1 MPEEPQRDSL
11 KAGGATT
18 PPVVSPSQ
26 SSLRWFL
33 GLRLVVISTLFLG
46 ILLIQ
51 ATSPQ
56 ILPLKHFYGIILVT
70 YALSLCYLILNLIG
84 APQKL
89 QAIFQLVGDIG
100 IVTGLVYFTGGFHS
114 PFSFLYL
121 AVIVAGAVIMRGGG
135 LIFAGLSAIAYG
147 LLVDLMVFGLL
158 PTPQNLTG
166 IQVSPPLPRILA
178 QLLTNVIGFALV
190 AVLVSY
196 LTESLRSARS
206 RLSEEIERA
215 QRLAAVTDH
224 VVRSVAAGIVATD
237 LDGRVLHLN
246 PAGQRILGLAPE
258 AKAEGLD
265 LDEVMPLADHTW
277 GLLYTRARSMSSIR
291 IEDNHRTT
299 GLRLGLTL
307 GPLEDENQNLA
318 GFIISFQDLSEI
330 EGAATRQ
337 RTQERRAAVG
347 EMAAL
352 MAHEIKNPLAGI
364 SGSAQMLASREGS
377 DHKTSRLLHIL
388 VDESQRLSTI
398 LDNFLDYSR
407 PSHGS
412 RHQCDLPLL
421 LRDCIDLLRRSDLMT
436 PDHHIVLELPDSL
449 VILGEEPLLRQM
461 FWNLSRN
468 ALEAMP
474 DGGDLVVTAANRQG
488 VVVLTFSDTG
498 IGMSEDVRNH
508 AFEPFVTSTPGGTG
522 LGLAVVYN
530 VVEQHDGRIE
540 IDSMPGAGT
549 TVTIE
554 LPCLEDGGA
563 AI

>member
-1 MPEEPQRDSL
+1 MLDEP
-11 KAGGATT
+11 KAHSHLSGGAPA
-18 PPVVSPSQ
+18 PPVVSPSPTTI
-26 SSLRWFL
+26 RWFL
-33 GLRLVVISTLFLG
+33 GLRLIVISTLFLG

-51 ATSPQ
+51 ATSPL
-56 ILPLKHFYGIILVT
+56 ILPLKHFYGIILAT
-70 YALSLCYLILNLIG
+70 YALSLGYLVLYLTGVPPKI
-84 APQKL
+84 
-89 QAIFQLVGDIG
+89 QAMIQLVGDIG

-121 AVIVAGAVIMRGGG
+121 AVIVAGAIIIRGGG

-158 PTPQNLTG
+158 PTPPSLAGVQLTP
-166 IQVSPPLPRILA
+166 SLPRILA
-178 QLLTNVIGFALV
+178 QLLTNVVGFALV
-190 AVLVSY
+190 ALLVSY

-206 RLSEEIERA
+206 RLREEIERA

-265 LDEVMPLADHTW
+265 LDEVMPLSDHTW

-307 GPLEDENQNLA
+307 GPLEDETHNLA

-337 RTQERRAAVG
+337 RTQERMAAVG
-347 EMAAL
+347 EMAAR

-364 SGSAQMLASREGS
+364 SGSAQMLASREAP
-377 DHKTSRLLHIL
+377 DHKTARLLHIL
-388 VDESQRLSTI
+388 VDESQRLSNI
-398 LDNFLDYSR
+398 LDGFLDYSR

-412 RHQCDLPLL
+412 RHQCDLPVLL
-421 LRDCIDLLRRSDLMT
+421 GDCIDLLQRSDLMKQ
-436 PDHHIVLELPDSL
+436 DHEIVLDFPESLPL
-449 VILGEEPLLRQM
+449 LGEEPLLRQM

-468 ALEAMP
+468 AIEAMP
-474 DGGDLVVTAANRQG
+474 DGGSLVVSAASHQG
-488 VVVLTFSDTG
+488 KVVLTFSDTG
-498 IGMSEDVRNH
+498 IGMSEDVRRLT
-508 AFEPFVTSTPGGTG
+508 ARREPARPS
-522 LGLAVVYN
+522 
-530 VVEQHDGRIE
+530 E
-540 IDSMPGAGT
+540 
-549 TVTIE
+549 
-554 LPCLEDGGA
+554 
-563 AI
+563 

>member
-1 MPEEPQRDSL
+1 MTERPERHSTTT
-11 KAGGATT
+11 GGATT
-18 PPVVSPSQ
+18 PPVVSPSPITI
-26 SSLRWFL
+26 RWFL

-51 ATSPQ
+51 ATSPL
-56 ILPLKHFYGIILVT
+56 ILPLKHFYGIILAT
-70 YALSLCYLILNLIG
+70 YALSLGYLVLHLIG
-84 APQKL
+84 LSPKL
-89 QAIFQLVGDIG
+89 QAIIQLVGDIG

-121 AVIVAGAVIMRGGG
+121 AVIVAGAVIIRGGG

-147 LLVDLMVFGLL
+147 LLVDLMVFNLL
-158 PTPQNLTG
+158 PIPPNLTG
-166 IQVSPPLPRILA
+166 IQVSPSLPRILA
-178 QLLTNVIGFALV
+178 QLMINIVGFVLV

-196 LTESLRSARS
+196 LSESLRLARN
-206 RLSEEIERA
+206 RLREEIERA

-237 LDGRVLHLN
+237 LEGRVLHLN

-258 AKAEGLD
+258 ARAEGLD
-265 LDEVMPLADHTW
+265 LDEVMPLAAHTW

-299 GLRLGLTL
+299 GQHLGLTL
-307 GPLEDENQNLA
+307 GPLEDEADTLV

-337 RTQERRAAVG
+337 RMQERMAAVG
-347 EMAAL
+347 EMAAR

-364 SGSAQMLASREGS
+364 SGSAQMLASREGA
-377 DHKTSRLLHIL
+377 DDKTSRLLRIL

-412 RHQCDLPLL
+412 RHQCDLPVLI
-421 LRDCIDLLRRSDLMT
+421 RDCIDLLRRSDLLR
-436 PDHHIVLELPDSL
+436 PDHDIILDLPESIL
-449 VILGEEPLLRQM
+449 LLGEEPLLRQM

-474 DGGDLVVTAANRQG
+474 EEGTLTISAKRRPGTL
-488 VVVLTFSDTG
+488 VLTFTDTG
-498 IGMSEDVRNH
+498 IGMSDDVRER
-508 AFEPFVTSTPGGTG
+508 AFEPFVSSTPGGTG

-530 VVEQHDGRIE
+530 VVEQHDGTIE
-540 IDSMPGAGT
+540 IDSTPGTGT
-549 TVTIE
+549 TVRVE
-554 LPCLEDGGA
+554 LPCLRLGETA
-563 AI
+563 

>member
-1 MPEEPQRDSL
+1 MTERPQKHSTTT
-11 KAGGATT
+11 GGATT
-18 PPVVSPSQ
+18 PPVVAPSPATI
-26 SSLRWFL
+26 RWFL

-51 ATSPQ
+51 ATTPL
-56 ILPLKHFYGIILVT
+56 ILPLKHFYGIILTT
-70 YALSLCYLILNLIG
+70 YALSLGYLVLHLVG
-84 APQKL
+84 LAPKL
-89 QAIFQLVGDIG
+89 QAFIQLVGDIG

-121 AVIVAGAVIMRGGG
+121 TVIVAGAVIFRGGG

-147 LLVDLMVFGLL
+147 LLIDLMVFGIL
-158 PTPQNLTG
+158 PIPPNLG
-166 IQVSPPLPRILA
+166 GVQVSLPLPRILT
-178 QLLTNVIGFALV
+178 QLLINVVGFALV

-196 LTESLRSARS
+196 LTESLRAARS

-237 LDGRVLHLN
+237 LNGRVLHLN
-246 PAGQRILGLAPE
+246 PAGCLILGLAPE
-258 AKAEGLD
+258 ARPEGMD

-277 GLLYTRARSMSSIR
+277 GLLYTRARSLSSIR

-299 GLRLGLTL
+299 GVRLGLTL
-307 GPLEDENQNLA
+307 GPLKDESQNLA

-337 RTQERRAAVG
+337 RMQERMAAVG
-347 EMAAL
+347 EMAAR

-377 DHKTSRLLHIL
+377 DHKTTRLLRIL

-412 RHQCDLPLL
+412 RHQCDLTLL
-421 LRDCIDLLRRSDLMT
+421 LTDSADLLRRSDLLK
-436 PDHHIVLELPDSL
+436 PDHHIELILPESL
-449 VILGEEPLLRQM
+449 VLLGEEPLLRQM
-461 FWNLSRN
+461 FWNLARN

-474 DGGDLVVTAANRQG
+474 DGGTLTITGEDLPG
-488 VVVLTFSDTG
+488 VLVLTFSDTG
-498 IGMSEDVRNH
+498 IGMSEDVRKH

-530 VVEQHDGRIE
+530 VVEQHNGTIE
-540 IDSMPGAGT
+540 IDSTPGVGT
-549 TVTIE
+549 TLKIAM
-554 LPCLEDGGA
+554 PCLRPGGTA
-563 AI
+563 

>member
-1 MPEEPQRDSL
+1 MIERPERQSTTT
-11 KAGGATT
+11 GGATT
-18 PPVVSPSQ
+18 PPVVSPSPTT
-26 SSLRWFL
+26 LRWFL

-51 ATSPQ
+51 ATSPL
-56 ILPLKHFYGIILVT
+56 ILPLKHFYSIILAT
-70 YALSLCYLILNLIG
+70 YALSLGYLVLHLVG
-84 APQKL
+84 FSLRL
-89 QAIFQLVGDIG
+89 QAIIQLVGDIG
-100 IVTGLVYFTGGFHS
+100 IVTGLVYLTGGFHS

-121 AVIVAGAVIMRGGG
+121 AVIVAGAVIIRGGG

-147 LLVDLMVFGLL
+147 LLVDLMVFNLL
-158 PTPQNLTG
+158 PIPPNLTG
-166 IQVSPPLPRILA
+166 IQVSPSLPRILS
-178 QLLTNVIGFALV
+178 QLLINIVGFVLV

-196 LTESLRSARS
+196 LSESLRLARS

-237 LDGRVLHLN
+237 LEGRVLHLN

-258 AKAEGLD
+258 ARTEGLD
-265 LDEVMPLADHTW
+265 LDEIMPLAGHSW

-299 GLRLGLTL
+299 GLHLGLTL
-307 GPLEDENQNLA
+307 GPLEDEADNLV

-330 EGAATRQ
+330 KGAAARQ
-337 RTQERRAAVG
+337 RMQERMAAVG
-347 EMAAL
+347 EMAAR

-364 SGSAQMLASREGS
+364 SGSAQMLASKEGS
-377 DHKTSRLLHIL
+377 DDKTSRLLRIL

-412 RHQCDLPLL
+412 RHQCDLPVLI
-421 LRDCIDLLRRSDLMT
+421 RDCVDLLRRSDLLR
-436 PDHHIVLELPDSL
+436 PDHDIILDLPESL
-449 VILGEEPLLRQM
+449 LLLGEEPLLRQM

-474 DGGDLVVTAANRQG
+474 EEGTLTISAKKRPGTMI
-488 VVVLTFSDTG
+488 LTFTDTG
-498 IGMSEDVRNH
+498 IGMSDDVRER
-508 AFEPFVTSTPGGTG
+508 AFEPFVSSTPGGTG

-530 VVEQHDGRIE
+530 VVEQHDGTIE
-540 IDSMPGAGT
+540 IDSTPGTGT
-549 TVTIE
+549 TVRVE
-554 LPCLEDGGA
+554 LPCLRLGETA
-563 AI
+563 

>member
-1 MPEEPQRDSL
+1 MLDRPERHSNTT
-11 KAGGATT
+11 GGATT

-26 SSLRWFL
+26 TTLRWFL
-33 GLRLVVISTLFLG
+33 GLRLIVISTLFLG

-51 ATSPQ
+51 ATSPL
-56 ILPLKHFYGIILVT
+56 ILPLKHFYGIILAT
-70 YALSLCYLILNLIG
+70 YALSLGYLVLHVVG
-84 APQKL
+84 FSPKV
-89 QAIFQLVGDIG
+89 QAIIQLVGDIG

-121 AVIVAGAVIMRGGG
+121 AVIVAGAMIIRGGG
-135 LIFAGLSAIAYG
+135 LILAGLSAIAYG

-158 PTPQNLTG
+158 PIPPNLTG
-166 IQVSPPLPRILA
+166 IQVSPSLPRILA
-178 QLLTNVIGFALV
+178 QLLINVVGFALV

-196 LTESLRSARS
+196 LSESLRSARS

-237 LDGRVLHLN
+237 LEGRVLHLN
-246 PAGQRILGLAPE
+246 PAGQRILGIAPE
-258 AKAEGLD
+258 ARAEGLD
-265 LDEVMPLADHTW
+265 LDEVMPLADHSW

-307 GPLEDENQNLA
+307 GPLEDEAHNLV

-330 EGAATRQ
+330 EGVAARQ
-337 RTQERRAAVG
+337 RMQERMAAVG
-347 EMAAL
+347 EMAAR

-364 SGSAQMLASREGS
+364 SGSAQMLASKEGS

-388 VDESQRLSTI
+388 VDESQRLSSI

-421 LRDCIDLLRRSDLMT
+421 IRDCVDLLRSSDLLR
-436 PDHHIVLELPDSL
+436 PNHDIDLDLPESL
-449 VILGEEPLLRQM
+449 LLLGEEALLRQM

-474 DGGDLVVTAANRQG
+474 EEGTLKITAQRHQG
-488 VVVLTFSDTG
+488 TVVLAFSDTG
-498 IGMSEDVRNH
+498 IGMSEDVRKH

-522 LGLAVVYN
+522 LGLAVVYS
-530 VVEQHDGRIE
+530 VVEQHNGTIE

-549 TVTIE
+549 TVRIE
-554 LPCLEDGGA
+554 MPCLGLGGMA
-563 AI
+563 

>member
-1 MPEEPQRDSL
+1 MLDRPERNSTT
-11 KAGGATT
+11 AGGATT

-26 SSLRWFL
+26 TTLRWLL
-33 GLRLVVISTLFLG
+33 GLRLIVISTLFLG

-51 ATSPQ
+51 ATSPL
-56 ILPLKHFYGIILVT
+56 ILPLQHFYGIILAT
-70 YALSLCYLILNLIG
+70 YALSLGYLVLYL
-84 APQKL
+84 AAVSPKW
-89 QAIFQLVGDIG
+89 QAIIQLVGDIG

-121 AVIVAGAVIMRGGG
+121 AVIVAGAIIIRGGG
-135 LIFAGLSAIAYG
+135 LVLAGLSAVAYG

-158 PTPQNLTG
+158 PIPPNLTG
-166 IQVSPPLPRILA
+166 IQESPSLPRILA
-178 QLLTNVIGFALV
+178 QLLINVVGFALV

-196 LTESLRSARS
+196 LSESLRSAQS

-224 VVRSVAAGIVATD
+224 VVRSVTAGIVATD
-237 LDGRVLHLN
+237 LEGRVLHLN

-258 AKAEGLD
+258 ARAEGLD
-265 LDEVMPLADHTW
+265 LDEVMPLADHAW
-277 GLLYTRARSMSSIR
+277 GLLYTRARSKSSIR
-291 IEDNHRTT
+291 IEDNHRTS
-299 GLRLGLTL
+299 GLSLGLTL
-307 GPLEDENQNLA
+307 GPLEDEAHNLA

-330 EGAATRQ
+330 EGVATRQ
-337 RTQERRAAVG
+337 RTQERMAAVG
-347 EMAAL
+347 EMAAR

-364 SGSAQMLASREGS
+364 SGSAQMLASKEGS

-421 LRDCIDLLRRSDLMT
+421 IRDCVALLKRSDLLRL
-436 PDHHIVLELPDSL
+436 DHNIVLDLPESL
-449 VILGEEPLLRQM
+449 PLLGEEPLLRQM

-474 DGGDLVVTAANRQG
+474 EEGT
-488 VVVLTFSDTG
+488 LTISAKRRPGTVELFFSDTG
-498 IGMSEDVRNH
+498 IGMSEEVRKK

-522 LGLAVVYN
+522 LGLAVVYS
-530 VVEQHDGRIE
+530 VVEQHNGTIE
-540 IDSMPGAGT
+540 IDSRPGTGT
-549 TVTIE
+549 NVRIE
-554 LPCLEDGGA
+554 MPCLGLGGMV
-563 AI
+563 